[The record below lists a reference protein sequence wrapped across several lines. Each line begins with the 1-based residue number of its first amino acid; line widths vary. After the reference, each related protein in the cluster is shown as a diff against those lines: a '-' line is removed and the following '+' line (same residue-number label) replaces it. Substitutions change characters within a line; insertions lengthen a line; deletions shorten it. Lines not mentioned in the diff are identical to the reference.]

1 MPAQPVPEHE
11 YQREIFAIQWHGQRR
26 TGKDGGRGMNA
37 ISPSLLA
44 LIAERTDNAVVL
56 ANPEGKIVWVNAGF
70 TRLTGF
76 TLEEVVGRSPGSVLQ
91 GPETDPATVAY
102 MHNQLARGEGFKA
115 EIINYTKT
123 GRKYWLASEV
133 QPIRD
138 GHGQVTH
145 FMAIQSDISERKNSE
160 QLLLK
165 TSALQRAM
173 LEGAGYAIIATDTDG
188 VIQLF
193 NPAAERLLGYTAAEM
208 VGQRTPAV
216 FHDPQ
221 EVAARAQELTAE
233 LGRDVPPD
241 FKAFVA
247 KAELGRADQREWTY
261 IRRDGTR
268 FPVLL
273 SVTALFGERGRI
285 TGYLGVATDLTE
297 RKRNEE
303 KLHATVDELER
314 FNRVMLN
321 REKRVLE
328 LKKEINQ
335 LLAAAG
341 RPPAY
346 PSAAE
351 KTN

>member
-1 MPAQPVPEHE
+1 MAAQPFLKQE
-11 YQREIFAIQWHGQRR
+11 YQREIFAIQRQGRR
-26 TGKDGGRGMNA
+26 CAGKDGARGMNT

-56 ANPEGKIVWVNAGF
+56 ADPAGKIVWVNAGF
-70 TRLTGF
+70 TRMTGYA
-76 TLEEVVGRSPGSVLQ
+76 LEEVFGCTPGSVLQ
-91 GPETDPATVAY
+91 GPETDAATVRY
-102 MHNQLARGEGFKA
+102 MHDQLAKGEGFKV
-115 EIINYTKT
+115 ELVNYAKS

-138 GHGQVTH
+138 DAGGLTH
-145 FMAIQSDISERKNSE
+145 FMAIQRDVTERKNSE

-165 TSALQRAM
+165 TTALQRAM
-173 LEGAGYAIIATDTDG
+173 LEGAGYAIIAADPAG

-193 NPAAERLLGYTAAEM
+193 NPAAEKMLGYTAAEM

-233 LGRDVPPD
+233 LGREIPPG

-247 KAELGRADQREWTY
+247 KAELGQPDQREWTY
-261 IRRDGTR
+261 IRKDGSR

-273 SVTALFGERGRI
+273 SVTALFGELGRI

-321 REKRVLE
+321 REQRVLE

-346 PSAAE
+346 PSAM
-351 KTN
+351 